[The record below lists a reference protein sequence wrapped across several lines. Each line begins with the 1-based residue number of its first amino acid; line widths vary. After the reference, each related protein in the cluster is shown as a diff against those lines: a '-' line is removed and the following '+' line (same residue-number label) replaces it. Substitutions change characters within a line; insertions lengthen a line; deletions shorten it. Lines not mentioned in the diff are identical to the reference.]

1 MIRNAIAKVV
11 GHVDLSEPE
20 MIGVMEEIMS
30 GAATPAQIG
39 AFITALRL
47 KGETVAEITGAARVM
62 REKATRINAAAA
74 GETLVDTCGTGGD
87 ASGTFNVSTTAAFV
101 VAGAGLPVAKHGN
114 RSISSHCGSADVLEA
129 LGVDLGLAPERIGR
143 CIVEVGIGF
152 MFAPALHGAMKHAI
166 GPRRE
171 IGIRTIF
178 NVLGPLTNPA
188 GANVQVVGVYESSL
202 VEKLALVLGQLGS
215 RRALVVC
222 GEGGLDE
229 ITVTGETLVA
239 EWAEGR
245 VRTYTIR
252 PEEVGLARAALEE
265 IKGGVTP
272 AEAAGQ
278 LRAILAGEQGP
289 RLDMVLLNAG
299 AALMVAGRVADLA
312 AGVELAR
319 EVVLSGAALAK
330 MEALVAFC
338 RQQEKE

>member
-129 LGVDLGLAPERIGR
+129 LGVDLGLAPERVGR